1 MIKLMTLKVGQ
12 YRDVLAEIQ
21 LTTASGTTTEYE
33 YITPSKMPRVVF
45 DELIDNW
52 IKVKRM
58 EREDPEVL
66 AQDLDDEAYNVMR
79 EK

>member
-1 MIKLMTLKVGQ
+1 MTLKVGE

-21 LTTASGTTTEYE
+21 LTTATGTVTEYE
-33 YITPSKMPRVVF
+33 YITPSKMPRIVF
-45 DELIDNW
+45 DELVDNW

-66 AQDLDDEAYNVMR
+66 AQDLDDAEYSR
-79 EK
+79 IKEQ

>member
-1 MIKLMTLKVGQ
+1 
-12 YRDVLAEIQ
+12 
-21 LTTASGTTTEYE
+21 
-33 YITPSKMPRVVF
+33 MPRVVF